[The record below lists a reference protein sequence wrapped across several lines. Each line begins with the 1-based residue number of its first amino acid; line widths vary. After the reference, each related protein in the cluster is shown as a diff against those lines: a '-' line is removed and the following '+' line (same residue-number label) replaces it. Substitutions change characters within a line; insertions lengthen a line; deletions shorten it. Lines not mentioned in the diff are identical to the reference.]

1 MAKTNAALIWSIA
14 NLMRGPFQ
22 PNQYGDVILPLTILR
37 RLDCILDPSKALVL
51 AEFDKRRQ
59 SDVALKAFLTAKSG
73 YSFYNTSKWDF
84 AKLAADPE
92 GLADNLVDYI
102 AGFSSNVGDVFDG
115 FGMDSLIAD
124 LDKKNLLFL
133 IVKEFANVDLH
144 PDVVSAHDMG
154 YIFEELIRKFAES
167 NNAQAGDH
175 FTPREV
181 IRLMVE
187 ILFQDDDEVLTKAGI
202 VRTIYDPA
210 AGTGGMLS
218 VADEHLHEMNPRAR
232 LVMYGQEVNARSY
245 AMCKSDMIIKGQNID
260 NIYLGNTLTDDGYG
274 GNTFDYLLSNPPFG
288 VEWKSSQKTVT
299 DEHTQRGHGGR
310 FGPGLPRVSDGSLL
324 FLMHLISKMRAP
336 RDGGSRLAMVLN
348 GSPLFTGGAGSGESN
363 IRRWILENDLLDTIV
378 ALPVDMFYNTGIS
391 TYIWIVDNNKP
402 THRKGKVQLID
413 GSSMY
418 GKMRKTLGSKR
429 KELRPEDIATIARL
443 YVDQID
449 DPSSADEPSRSKI
462 FHNEDFGYSTI
473 TVERPLQLRFELTA
487 EKVDGVLARKSIEKL
502 TAGEQVA
509 VRKALTALIGGDW
522 NDRAGFVGVLKD
534 ALREAGILRPAAPLV
549 KMLWSTIGEHDA
561 RAVICTDAKGNPE
574 PDPVL
579 RDTENIPLTEN
590 IEQYFTR
597 EILPHVPGAWIDHDK
612 TRTGYEIP
620 FARHFYRHIAPR
632 ELEEIKAD
640 LRILVGDIT
649 NMLTEV
655 GV

>member
-37 RLDCILDPSKALVL
+37 RLDCILEPTKTAVL
-51 AEFDKRRQ
+51 DEYEKKKR
-59 SDVALKAFLTAKSG
+59 SNIPLKPFLTAKSG

-84 AKLAADPE
+84 EKLTADPE
-92 GLADNLVDYI
+92 GLADNLIDYI
-102 AGFSSNVGDVFDG
+102 AGFSANVGDVFDG
-115 FGMDSLIAD
+115 FGMDALIAD

-144 PDVVSAHDMG
+144 PKAVSAHDMG

-187 ILFQDDDEVLTKAGI
+187 LLFQNDDEVLTKAGI

-218 VADEHLHEMNPRAR
+218 VADEHLHDMNPKAR

-245 AMCKSDMIIKGQNID
+245 AMCKSDMIIKGQDVD

-288 VEWKSSQKTVT
+288 VEWKSAQKAVT
-299 DEHTQRGHGGR
+299 DEHTQRGHAGR

-324 FLMHLISKMRAP
+324 FLMHLISKMRTP

-363 IRRWILENDLLDTIV
+363 IRRWIIENDLLDAIV
-378 ALPVDMFYNTGIS
+378 ALPTDMFYNTGIS
-391 TYIWIVDNNKP
+391 TYIWILDNHKP
-402 THRKGKVQLID
+402 ADRKGKVQLID
-413 GSSMY
+413 GSALF
-418 GKMRKTLGSKR
+418 GKMPKSLGSKR
-429 KELRPEDIATIARL
+429 KELRPEHIATIAQL
-443 YVDQID
+443 YVDQVN
-449 DPSSADEPSRSKI
+449 DPGTGEESSLSMV
-462 FHNEDFGYSTI
+462 FNGEDFGYSTI
-473 TVERPLQLRFELTA
+473 TVERPLQLRFEPT
-487 EKVDGVLARKSIEKL
+487 EDKVDEVLAQKSIEKL
-502 TAGEQVA
+502 KAGEQA
-509 VRKALTALIGGDW
+509 AIRKALTGLIGWEW
-522 NDRAGFVGVLKD
+522 NDRDAFVGELKD
-534 ALREAGILRPAAPLV
+534 ALRKAGITKPGAPLV
-549 KMLWSTIGEHDA
+549 KSIWSSIGEHDDN
-561 RAVICTDAKGNPE
+561 AVICTDSKGKPE
-574 PDPVL
+574 PDPAL
-579 RDTENIPLTEN
+579 RDTENVPLTED
-590 IEQYFTR
+590 IEKYFAR
-597 EILPHVPGAWIDHDK
+597 EVLPHVPNAWIDDDK
-612 TRTGYEIP
+612 TKVGYEIP
-620 FARHFYRHIAPR
+620 FTRHFYRYVPHR
-632 ELEEIKAD
+632 DLTEIKAD
-640 LRILVGDIT
+640 LQILVKEIT
-649 NMLTEV
+649 EMLAEV
-655 GV
+655 GE